1 MFFNSESEVG
11 KLASASGRK
20 LSTSMYIFIA
30 CCSIK
35 QFLFFKHEVI
45 KGATTAH
52 KIHKYQHVIPIQ

>member
-1 MFFNSESEVG
+1 MFFNVLQFRIKSWKT
-11 KLASASGRK
+11 KLENKCYWK

-35 QFLFFKHEVI
+35 QFLFFNHKVL

-52 KIHKYQHVIPIQ
+52 KIHKDL